1 MAYKNFKKAEIID
14 EIGSELRKARNAKEL
29 TLAQVADNLEQNGTH
44 VSGIMLGRIEN
55 GQRRIDDTL
64 LHALCELYHIDSNDL
79 TINACQSHI
88 TALQQNKCPANSAE
102 TDVNWFLDT
111 YRSLPENR
119 QADIRTM
126 LRLYSYMDKF
136 SNLVSLVILLYQSFH
151 FSLHLF
157 YNFLR

>member
-44 VSGIMLGRIEN
+44 VSGIMLGTIEN

-136 SNLVSLVILLYQSFH
+136 SNLDS
-151 FSLHLF
+151 
-157 YNFLR
+157 